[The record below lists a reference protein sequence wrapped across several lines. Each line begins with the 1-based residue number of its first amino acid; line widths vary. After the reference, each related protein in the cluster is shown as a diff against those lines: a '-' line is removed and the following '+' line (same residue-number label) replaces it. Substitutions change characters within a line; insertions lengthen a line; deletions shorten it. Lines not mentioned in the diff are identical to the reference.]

1 MQCRV
6 SGTQFKSL
14 AQPVAGLVLWSSL
27 FWFATP
33 AGNAKTPI
41 NPPSSLMGATPPV
54 VPATLPSAPAV
65 ENAYTLGAGDR
76 IRIEVFRVAQYS
88 GEQQVLVDGTL
99 NLPQIGTVPVQGL
112 TLKQAADAI
121 SARYSSLLRY
131 PLVTVSLIAPRP
143 IKVGIAGEVNRP
155 GSYVVP
161 VAGTQ
166 LPTITQA
173 IQLAGGITQAADLRN
188 VQIRRPNLSGADQ
201 IIAVNLWEFL
211 QTGNLRQDITLRGD
225 DTVFIPPAANVNLV
239 ESAQIATASF
249 AGDKSQPLNIA
260 VVGEVYRPGPHIV
273 TGAAST
279 GAAGETGQADGA
291 GSRPPTVTR
300 AIQVAG
306 GVRPM
311 ANVRE
316 IQVRRTTKSGV
327 EQVITVDLWKLL
339 QSGDISQDL
348 ILQDRDTVVIPIAT
362 AVTPEEATRVASA
375 SFSPDS
381 IRINITGEVKQP
393 GVLRL
398 PPNTPL
404 NQALL
409 AAGGF
414 NIRARRRSV
423 ELVRLN
429 TDGTVTRRSINVD
442 FTKGVDEQ
450 VNPGLRNDDIVIVN
464 RSPIAALSDTLGT
477 ITNPLGSFL
486 SIFSIFNLLR

>member
-1 MQCRV
+1 LR
-6 SGTQFKSL
+6 
-14 AQPVAGLVLWSSL
+14 
-27 FWFATP
+27 
-33 AGNAKTPI
+33 
-41 NPPSSLMGATPPV
+41 
-54 VPATLPSAPAV
+54 
-65 ENAYTLGAGDR
+65 E
-76 IRIEVFRVAQYS
+76 
-88 GEQQVLVDGTL
+88 
-99 NLPQIGTVPVQGL
+99 
-112 TLKQAADAI
+112 AADAI
-121 SARYSSLLRY
+121 SAKYSSLLRY
-131 PLVTVSLIAPRP
+131 PLVTVSLVTPRP

-161 VAGTQ
+161 VTGTQ

-188 VQIRRPNLSGADQ
+188 VQIRRPNFSGADQ
-201 IIAVNLWEFL
+201 IIPVNLWEFL
-211 QTGNLRQDITLRGD
+211 QTGNLRQDITLRSD
-225 DTVFIPPAANVNLV
+225 DTLFIPPATSVNLA
-239 ESAQIATASF
+239 ESAQMASASF
-249 AGDKSQPLNIA
+249 AASTGEPLNVA

-273 TGAAST
+273 AGSAST
-279 GAAGETGQADGA
+279 GAAGETGESGGA

-316 IQVRRTTKSGV
+316 IQVRRTTKSGA
-327 EQVITVDLWKLL
+327 EQVITIDLWKLL
-339 QSGDISQDL
+339 QGGDITQDL
-348 ILQDRDTVVIPIAT
+348 ILQDRDTVVVPTAT
-362 AVTPEEATRVASA
+362 AVSPEEATRVASA
-375 SFSPDS
+375 SFSPDN
-381 IRINITGEVKQP
+381 IRVNITGEVKQP
-393 GVLRL
+393 GVLQL

-429 TDGTVTRRSINVD
+429 PDGTVTRRSISVD
-442 FTKGVDEQ
+442 FTKGLDEQ
-450 VNPGLRNDDIVIVN
+450 GNPGLRNDDIVIVN